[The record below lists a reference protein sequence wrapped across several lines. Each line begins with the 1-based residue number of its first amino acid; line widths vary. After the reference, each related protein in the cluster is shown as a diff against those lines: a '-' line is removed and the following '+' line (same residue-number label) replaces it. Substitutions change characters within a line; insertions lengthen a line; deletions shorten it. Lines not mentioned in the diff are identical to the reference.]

1 MQGDKRMKRW
11 VVNISGGKGYELVR
25 IGAYT
30 SNYIKFHVLKCLSKQ
45 NISNS
50 AIRLASSLL
59 SPLQ

>member
-11 VVNISGGKGYELVR
+11 VVNIPGRKGYKSVR

-30 SNYIKFHVLKCLSKQ
+30 SKYIKFHVPQYLQKQ
-45 NISNS
+45 NTSTLVT
-50 AIRLASSLL
+50 RVASSLL